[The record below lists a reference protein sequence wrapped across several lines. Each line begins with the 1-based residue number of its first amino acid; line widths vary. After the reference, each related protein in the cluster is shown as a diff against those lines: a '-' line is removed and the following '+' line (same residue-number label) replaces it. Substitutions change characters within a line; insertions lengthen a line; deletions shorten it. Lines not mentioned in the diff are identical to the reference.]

1 MEKDGFNMNVMKK
14 ERFNRYMKKFPV
26 AVLSAAAFIAVTLPS
41 ASACRGAA
49 ENDFGFIRDIEPY
62 SVKMM
67 LSEMA
72 RNPQATWLDGRRG
85 QLKWNYT
92 TGLELLSFLDV
103 EERYDLSYAGD
114 YVREW
119 ADTMAT
125 EDGEVYK
132 YRKEAYNLDHI
143 CPARIYYRLYEDTGD
158 KKYRRVL
165 RNIRAQLDTQPR
177 TEDGI
182 FWHKQIYPHQV
193 WLDGLYMAQP
203 FYAEYTKKF
212 SPKAER
218 DSLYH
223 DIAGHFER
231 AAKHTYDPATGLFR
245 HAWDESR
252 SMFWADTLTGQSAHA
267 WGRACGWYALA
278 LTETLDWFPEKHPD
292 RDALVEQFRYLM
304 ETVRKYADS
313 QTGMWYQVLDS
324 PGREGNYLEATASAM
339 FTYAALKGVRMG
351 YLERDA
357 WRDYSLD
364 TYRKFIS
371 TFVRENSDGT
381 ISLTSCCSVAGLGG
395 KQMRSGSYEYY
406 LSEPV
411 TDNDCKGVGPFIWAS
426 LEYEAACNIDCH
438 FLEDGRYV
446 ADGEPVDV
454 DFELIPAF
462 DGAEGGGIYTA
473 GGRGGREYVVTSLE
487 DTDREGTLRH
497 AVRAEGPRIV
507 TFAVSGDIH
516 LKSTLKIEDP
526 YITILGQT
534 APGEGITIR
543 DHGVYIGTDE
553 VIIRYLRFRMGS
565 AAKDENDALGARH
578 NKNIIIDHCSI
589 SWATDE
595 NASFYANSNATI
607 QWCIISEALNSSV
620 HHKGQHGYGGIWG
633 GRNVTFH
640 HNVIA
645 HNNSRNPRFD
655 HPEVYEGSD
664 LLFRR
669 GTVEF
674 VNNIVY
680 NWGMKAIYG
689 GEEGW
694 FNVCGNLFRPGPG
707 TKTLDGRYLQ
717 IYTSESTSTVPGSF
731 YIRDN
736 VYDVSAVRDGN
747 YLGKKPD
754 ADKIAGNAAEYET
767 VSACSP
773 FPCREPVYA
782 APIMEEYGKILES
795 AGASLCRD
803 SADIRI
809 VHEIRTGTV
818 TFSGS
823 VTGIPGIIDSENDIA
838 TEI

>member
-1 MEKDGFNMNVMKK
+1 MKKYGFNMNIMKK
-14 ERFNRYMKKFPV
+14 DRFNRHMKKLPA
-26 AVLSAAAFIAVTLPS
+26 AVLSAAAFLAVVLPS
-41 ASACRGAA
+41 ASACMGAA
-49 ENDFGFIRDIEPY
+49 EKDFGFIRDIEPY

-72 RNPQATWLDGRRG
+72 RNPHATWLDGRQG

-103 EERYDLSYAGD
+103 AERYDLGYAGD

-125 EDGEVYK
+125 EDGKVYK
-132 YRKEAYNLDHI
+132 YRKEAYNVDHI
-143 CPARIYYRLYEDTGD
+143 CPARIYFRLYEDTGD

-165 RNIRAQLDTQPR
+165 RNIRGQLDTQPR

-223 DIAGHFER
+223 DIAGHFKG
-231 AAKHTYDPATGLFR
+231 AAEHTYDPATGLFR

-278 LTETLDWFPEKHPD
+278 LTETLDYFPEKHPD
-292 RDALVEQFRYLM
+292 RKELIGQFRYLM
-304 ETVRKYADS
+304 DAVRKYADPV
-313 QTGMWYQVLDS
+313 TGMWYQVLDS
-324 PGREGNYLEATASAM
+324 PGREGNYLEATASSM
-339 FTYAALKGVRMG
+339 FVYAALKGVRMG
-351 YLERDA
+351 YLDSSWREYSRDLYN
-357 WRDYSLD
+357 RFVD
-364 TYRKFIS
+364 
-371 TFVRENSDGT
+371 TFVRENPDGT

-395 KQMRSGSYEYY
+395 KEMRDGTYAYY

-411 TDNDCKGVGPFIWAS
+411 IDNDCKGVGPFIWAS
-426 LEYEAACNIDCH
+426 LEYEAAYNVDYIFDGQYIAGG
-438 FLEDGRYV
+438 LPVSEDFAR
-446 ADGEPVDV
+446 
-454 DFELIPAF
+454 IPAF
-462 DGAEGGGIYTA
+462 DGALGGGMYTA
-473 GGRGGREYVVTSLE
+473 GGRGGKEYVVTSLE
-487 DTDREGTLRH
+487 DSEEEGTFRH

-507 TFAVSGDIH
+507 KFAVSGDIH
-516 LKSTLKIEDP
+516 LKSTLKIENP

-655 HPEVYEGSD
+655 HPAIYEGSD

-694 FNVCGNLFRPGPG
+694 FNVIGNLFRPGPG
-707 TKTLDGRYLQ
+707 TRTLDGKFLQ
-717 IYTSESTSTVPGSF
+717 IYTSESTSMVPGAF
-731 YIRDN
+731 HIRDN

-754 ADKIAGNAAEYET
+754 ADKIAGNAAEYEA
-767 VSACSP
+767 VSAPSP
-773 FPCREPVYA
+773 FPCREPVHA

-803 SADIRI
+803 ATDTRI

>member
-1 MEKDGFNMNVMKK
+1 MKGK
-14 ERFNRYMKKFPV
+14 WIYK
-26 AVLSAAAFIAVTLPS
+26 ASQVLTAASFLALMTCSQRSEARLCGDS
-41 ASACRGAA
+41 
-49 ENDFGFIRDIEPY
+49 GFIRDTEPY
-62 SVKMM
+62 SVRMM

-72 RNPQATWLDGRRG
+72 RNPQATWLDGRQG

-92 TGLELLSFLDV
+92 TGLELLSFMDV
-103 EERYDLSYAGD
+103 AERYDLGYATE
-114 YVREW
+114 YVRHW

-125 EDGEVYK
+125 EDGDVYR
-132 YRKEAYNLDHI
+132 YRKEAYNVDHI
-143 CPARIYYRLYEDTGD
+143 CPARIYFRLYEDSGD

-165 RNIRAQLDTQPR
+165 RKIRAQIDTQPR

-203 FYAEYTKKF
+203 FYAEYTKRF

-223 DIAGHFER
+223 DIAGHFIG

-278 LTETLDWFPEKHPD
+278 LTETLDWFPVKHPD
-292 RDALVEQFRYLM
+292 RDTLVEQFRYLM
-304 ETVRKYADS
+304 ETVRKYADP

-351 YLERDA
+351 YLDGDS
-357 WRDYSLD
+357 WREYSRD
-364 TYRKFIS
+364 TYRRFVD
-371 TFVRENSDGT
+371 TFVRENPDGT

-395 KQMRSGSYEYY
+395 RQMRSGTYGYY

-411 TDNDCKGVGPFIWAS
+411 IDNDCKGVGPFIWAS
-426 LEYEAACNIDCH
+426 LEYEAALNIDYV
-438 FLEDGRYV
+438 FDGQFVYN
-446 ADGEPVDV
+446 GEPVAV
-454 DFELIPAF
+454 DMVRIPAF
-462 DGAEGGGIYTA
+462 EGAEGGGKYTA
-473 GGRGGREYVVTSLE
+473 GGRGGKEYVVTSLE
-487 DTDREGTLRH
+487 DTDEEGTLRH

-526 YITILGQT
+526 YITILGHT
-534 APGEGITIR
+534 APGEGVTIR
-543 DHGVYIGTDE
+543 DHGVYIGADE

-607 QWCIISEALNSSV
+607 QWSIISEALNSSV

-640 HNVIA
+640 HNIIA

-655 HPEVYEGSD
+655 HPAIYEGSD

-694 FNVCGNLFRPGPG
+694 FNVTGNLFRPGPA
-707 TKTLDGRYLQ
+707 TRNLDGKYLQ
-717 IYTSESTSTVPGSF
+717 VYTSESTSMIPGAF

-736 VYDVSAVRDGN
+736 IYDVSAVKGGN

-754 ADKIAGNAAEYET
+754 AGKIAANAAEYGAVS
-767 VSACSP
+767 VSAP
-773 FPCREPVYA
+773 FPCRCPVDA
-782 APIMEEYGKILES
+782 GPVMKEYGKILKS
-795 AGASLCRD
+795 AGASHRRD
-803 SADIRI
+803 SVDSRI
-809 VHEIRTGTV
+809 VHEIKTGTV
-818 TFSGS
+818 TFAGS
-823 VTGIPGIIDSENDIA
+823 VTGIPGIIDSEKDIVR
-838 TEI
+838 

>member
-1 MEKDGFNMNVMKK
+1 MK
-14 ERFNRYMKKFPV
+14 R
-26 AVLSAAAFIAVTLPS
+26 VLALAMPFLAGLLLPFTARAAQAPDDA
-41 ASACRGAA
+41 GQY
-49 ENDFGFIRDIEPY
+49 GFIREIEPY
-62 SVKMM
+62 SVRMM

-72 RNPQATWLDGRRG
+72 RNPQATWLDGREG
-85 QLKWNYT
+85 ALKWNYT
-92 TGLELLSFLDV
+92 TGLELLSFMDV
-103 EERYDLSYAGD
+103 AERYDLDYAVE
-114 YVREW
+114 YVRQW

-125 EDGEVYK
+125 DDGKVYK
-132 YRKEAYNLDHI
+132 YRKEAYNVDHI
-143 CPARIYYRLYEDTGD
+143 CPARIYYRLYEDFGD
-158 KKYRRVL
+158 TKYRRVL
-165 RNIRAQLDTQPR
+165 RKIREQIDSQPR

-203 FYAEYTKKF
+203 FYAEYTRRF
-212 SPKAER
+212 TPKNER

-223 DIAGHFER
+223 DIAGHFIG
-231 AAKHTYDPATGLFR
+231 AARHTYDDSTGLFR

-278 LTETLDWFPEKHPD
+278 LTETLDYFPEKHPD
-292 RDALVEQFRYLM
+292 RKELIRQFRYLM
-304 ETVRKYADS
+304 ETVRRYADPE
-313 QTGMWYQVLDS
+313 TGMWYQVLDS

-351 YLERDA
+351 YLEGDK
-357 WRDYSLD
+357 WRDYSRDL
-364 TYRKFIS
+364 YHRFID
-371 TFVRENSDGT
+371 TFVKDNADGT
-381 ISLTSCCSVAGLGG
+381 ISITSCCSVAGLGG
-395 KQMRSGSYEYY
+395 KQMRSGTYGYY

-411 TDNDCKGVGPFIWAS
+411 IDNDCKGVGPFIWAS
-426 LEYEAACNIDCH
+426 LEYEAACNIDYV
-438 FLEDGRYV
+438 FDGQYV
-446 ADGEPVDV
+446 RDGLPVEEAV
-454 DFELIPAF
+454 ARVQAF
-462 DGAEGGGIYTA
+462 DGAEGGGMYTA

-487 DTDREGTLRH
+487 DTDEEGTLRH
-497 AVRAEGPRIV
+497 AVEAEGSRIV

-578 NKNIIIDHCSI
+578 NNNIIIDHCSI

-620 HHKGQHGYGGIWG
+620 HRKGEHGYGGIWG

-640 HNVIA
+640 HNILA

-655 HPEVYEGSD
+655 HPAIYEGTD

-674 VNNIVY
+674 VNNVVY

-694 FNVCGNLFRPGPG
+694 FNVEGNVFKPGPG
-707 TKTLDGRYLQ
+707 TKTLDGKYVQ
-717 IYTSESTSTVPGSF
+717 IYTSGSTSMIPGSF

-736 VYDVSAVRDGN
+736 VYDVSAVKDGN
-747 YLGKKPD
+747 YLGKTPN
-754 ADKIAGNAAEYET
+754 AEKIAENKAEYEA
-767 VSACSP
+767 VSAAVP
-773 FPCREPVYA
+773 FACRCHVVAEPVSKAYKA
-782 APIMEEYGKILES
+782 VLKS
-795 AGASLCRD
+795 AGASLRRD
-803 SADIRI
+803 GTDKRI
-809 VHEIRTGTV
+809 VREVRKGIV
-818 TFSGS
+818 TYRGS
-823 VTGIPGIIDSENDIA
+823 VTDIPGIIDSEDDVM
-838 TEI
+838 